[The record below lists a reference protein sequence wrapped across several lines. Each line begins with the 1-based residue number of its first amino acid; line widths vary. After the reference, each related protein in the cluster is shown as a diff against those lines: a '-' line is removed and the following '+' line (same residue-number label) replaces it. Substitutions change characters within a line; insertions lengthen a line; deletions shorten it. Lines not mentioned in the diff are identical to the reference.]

1 MQTRPRAVWR
11 GGAGTARLG
20 GTLTLVT
27 VGGVEI
33 ALGDPASAEV
43 QAVLQRHLR
52 FARSHTAPESVFA
65 LDADDLADP
74 SMTVFCARRGEELLA
89 IGALRELN
97 SAHGELKS
105 MHTVEEAR
113 GEGVGRAMVDH
124 LVRVATR
131 RGYTRVS
138 LETGSG
144 DAFAPA
150 RALYAG
156 AGFVECGPFGA
167 YPDAATSVFMTR
179 EVGAP

>member
-1 MQTRPRAVWR
+1 VS
-11 GGAGTARLG
+11 
-20 GTLTLVT
+20 
-27 VGGVEI
+27 GVEI
-33 ALGDPASAEV
+33 GQGDPASAEV
-43 QAVLQRHLR
+43 QAVLGRHLD
-52 FARSHTAPESVFA
+52 FARSHTAPEGVFA
-65 LDADDLADP
+65 LDGDDLADP
-74 SMTVFCARRGEELLA
+74 AVTVFCARRGEELLA

-97 SAHGELKS
+97 RAHGELKS
-105 MHTVEEAR
+105 MHTVEGAR

-124 LVRVATR
+124 LVTVATR

-138 LETGSG
+138 LETGAG

-167 YPDAATSVFMTR
+167 YPDAATSIFMTR